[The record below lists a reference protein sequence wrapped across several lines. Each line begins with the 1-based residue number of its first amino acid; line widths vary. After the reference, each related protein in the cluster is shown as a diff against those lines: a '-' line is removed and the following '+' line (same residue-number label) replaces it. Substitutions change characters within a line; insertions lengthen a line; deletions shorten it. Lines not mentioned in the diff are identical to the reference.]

1 MAQTIMYIIPLLG
14 IVGLLFTYFKSNWVE
29 NKMPAQKNANYSQ
42 SYLRRGY
49 GFLKS

>member
-29 NKMPAQKNANYSQ
+29 KQDAGTCK
-42 SYLRRGY
+42 L
-49 GFLKS
+49 